1 MNPTYFE
8 TLGIPILRGR
18 AFSES
23 DTEKSEQVCIIND
36 ALAQKYFPNS
46 DPVGQKLAHGNTQS
60 CAIVGV
66 SAQVK
71 IQGPAEASL
80 YEMYVPYTQDSPSTV
95 AFVLNTG
102 MDPMRLVPSVRDA
115 VQKLDPNL
123 PIMSLRTI
131 EDIASDSVARPRFRA
146 ALIGVFAA
154 LALTLALIGIY
165 GVLAYSV
172 GQRIREFGIRMAL
185 GARATDVLGLVLG
198 DGLRIALVGV
208 AVGRAPPPDSPTTSA
223 QCSGASSLSIR
234 SPSSPSQPPCWPSL

>member
-1 MNPTYFE
+1 M
-8 TLGIPILRGR
+8 
-18 AFSES
+18 
-23 DTEKSEQVCIIND
+23 
-36 ALAQKYFPNS
+36 
-46 DPVGQKLAHGNTQS
+46 GQKLAHGNTQS

-208 AVGRAPPPDSPTTSA
+208 AVGLCAAAGLTHYLRTMLWGVEPLDPLTFIAVPATMLAVALAACYIPARRATKVDPLIA
-223 QCSGASSLSIR
+223 LR
-234 SPSSPSQPPCWPSL
+234 YE